1 MEERLIDRDPGDADI
16 LLGNTQLTELL
27 PCPFAGNGIKIR
39 FRVQPDP
46 MDIKIRDDRDQS
58 GTDLPCPFQRR
69 DDLAGQK
76 MGRDH
81 IIKILVFKESS
92 QALRVEPVIKPAG
105 RAHQRLDPRPI
116 KNPEKKSP

>member
-58 GTDLPCPFQRR
+58 GTDLPVLFNAATTS
-69 DDLAGQK
+69 L
-76 MGRDH
+76 GR
-81 IIKILVFKESS
+81 KWV
-92 QALRVEPVIKPAG
+92 VIT
-105 RAHQRLDPRPI
+105 
-116 KNPEKKSP
+116 